1 MNPRITTTVCGLL
14 TLILGVLGLVYPEF
28 IMSTVLGFTVDPK
41 FSANFVRGEVRAAYG
56 GLFSVMGVATVLAAM
71 DPVANR
77 ARILFVGLLW
87 LGACGGRL
95 FGVLV
100 DGTSG
105 RVGLALRGLRARRR
119 WRAGRGLTGI
129 PGRRDRRLG
138 AAHTARLIAFAAC
151 LMSPAARESRAGST
165 PMADRTRTPWII
177 RTYAGFGDAEQSNR
191 RYRENLAQG
200 QRGLSVAFDLPT
212 QNGYDADHPMAAG
225 EVGGTGVSVSHIG
238 DMEALFNEIDLGSIN
253 TSMTINATAPWLYA
267 LYVAVADRRGVARA
281 QLRGTTQ
288 NDLLKEFV
296 ARGTSV
302 FDPAVSLR
310 LTTDL
315 IVFAA
320 RETPQWNPMNS
331 CGYHYMESG
340 ASPAE
345 EVGYAIG
352 NAILILEAIRP
363 ALDAAA
369 FASVVD
375 RISFFINSGI
385 ELVAEICKVRAYS
398 QLWSAICQER
408 YGVAT
413 KWRSGCQV
421 RSLTLTEQQPEVN
434 IIRIAYQALPVVF
447 SASARVGALQL
458 PGFREA
464 LGLPDPAEQ
473 ILALRTQQVLM
484 HETGI
489 ADYPDIFE
497 GSKVIERE
505 TEALKTAARAIIADM
520 ERIGYAASIPWIATR
535 LTASLVRWR
544 QQIESRERIVVGV
557 NAFTGELGAFS
568 GGATVRA
575 EDAVT
580 PAKVAARVADVT
592 RWKAGRDAR
601 AVERALADLKSAA
614 SSGANVLPASIALAE
629 AGGTTGEWT
638 AALEE
643 ALGPRYQAPLGSEI
657 KDAPA
662 LRIPRAP
669 RRMRVLLAKS
679 GLDGHVNAVKLLA
692 FACREAGMEVVYTG
706 LKQTPQMIVATAVQ
720 EDVDIIGISSLS
732 GSHLWIATEVER
744 GLREAGVTIP
754 VVMGGIIPEPDQP
767 KLRGLGVRH
776 VFTPKDG
783 EVGAIV
789 QAMIDTVLERAA

>member
-1 MNPRITTTVCGLL
+1 M
-14 TLILGVLGLVYPEF
+14 
-28 IMSTVLGFTVDPK
+28 
-41 FSANFVRGEVRAAYG
+41 
-56 GLFSVMGVATVLAAM
+56 ATK
-71 DPVANR
+71 D
-77 ARILFVGLLW
+77 AR
-87 LGACGGRL
+87 
-95 FGVLV
+95 
-100 DGTSG
+100 
-105 RVGLALRGLRARRR
+105 
-119 WRAGRGLTGI
+119 
-129 PGRRDRRLG
+129 
-138 AAHTARLIAFAAC
+138 
-151 LMSPAARESRAGST
+151 
-165 PMADRTRTPWII
+165 RTPWII

-212 QNGYDADHPMAAG
+212 QNGYDADDPMAAG
-225 EVGGTGVSVSHIG
+225 EVGGTGVSISHIG
-238 DMEALFNEIDLGSIN
+238 DMETLFQEIDQGTIN
-253 TSMTINATAPWLYA
+253 TSMTINATAPWLFA
-267 LYVAVADRRGVARA
+267 LYVAVADRHGVARA

-296 ARGTSV
+296 ARGTSI
-302 FDPAVSLR
+302 FDPKVSLR

-315 IVFAA
+315 ITFAA
-320 RETPQWNPMNS
+320 KETPSWNPMNS
-331 CGYHYMESG
+331 CGYHFMESG
-340 ASPAE
+340 ASPGE

-352 NAILILEAIRP
+352 NALLVLEAIKPKLSREQL
-363 ALDAAA
+363 AG
-369 FASVVD
+369 VVE

-385 ELVAEICKVRAYS
+385 ELVPEICKVRAYS
-398 QLWSAICQER
+398 QLWQEVCRER

-413 KWRSGCQV
+413 KWRAGCQV

-434 IIRIAYQALPVVF
+434 IIRIAYQALPVTL

-484 HETGI
+484 YETGI

-497 GSKVIERE
+497 GSTVIERVTGE
-505 TEALKTAARAIIADM
+505 LKDEARGVIADM
-520 ERIGYAASIPWIATR
+520 ERLGYADSIGWIATR
-535 LTASLVRWR
+535 LTQALVGWR
-544 QQIESRERIVVGV
+544 QQIESKEKIVVGV
-557 NAFTGELGAFS
+557 NAFTGEIGAFS
-568 GGATVRA
+568 GSAAARA
-575 EDAVT
+575 EDQVT
-580 PAKVAARVADVT
+580 PAKVAERIAALA
-592 RWKAGRDAR
+592 RWKAERDTTAVAR
-601 AVERALADLKSAA
+601 ALRTLKRAATA
-614 SSGANVLPASIALAE
+614 GENVLPASITLAE

-643 ALGPRYQAPLGSEI
+643 ALGKRFQAPLGSEI
-657 KDAPA
+657 RDAPP

-692 FACREAGMEVVYTG
+692 FACREAGMEVIYTG
-706 LKQTPQMIVATAVQ
+706 LKQTPAMIVATAVQ

-732 GSHLWIATEVER
+732 GAHVWIATEIQR
-744 GLREAGVTIP
+744 LLREEGAGAIP
-754 VVMGGIIPEPDQP
+754 IVIGGIIPDADRPV
-767 KLRGLGVRH
+767 LRDLGVRH

>member
-1 MNPRITTTVCGLL
+1 MPSSTT
-14 TLILGVLGLVYPEF
+14 
-28 IMSTVLGFTVDPK
+28 
-41 FSANFVRGEVRAAYG
+41 RQ
-56 GLFSVMGVATVLAAM
+56 
-71 DPVANR
+71 
-77 ARILFVGLLW
+77 
-87 LGACGGRL
+87 
-95 FGVLV
+95 
-100 DGTSG
+100 
-105 RVGLALRGLRARRR
+105 
-119 WRAGRGLTGI
+119 
-129 PGRRDRRLG
+129 
-138 AAHTARLIAFAAC
+138 
-151 LMSPAARESRAGST
+151 
-165 PMADRTRTPWII
+165 PWII

-225 EVGGTGVSVSHIG
+225 EIGGTGVSISHFG
-238 DMEALFNEIDLGSIN
+238 DMDALFREIDLGTIN

-267 LYVAVADRRGVARA
+267 LYVALADQRGIDRAR
-281 QLRGTTQ
+281 LRGTTQ

-296 ARGTSV
+296 ARGTSI
-302 FDPAVSLR
+302 FDPKVSLR
-310 LTTDL
+310 LSTDL

-320 RETPQWNPMNS
+320 TETPQWNPMNS

-352 NAILILEAIRP
+352 NALLILEAIRP
-363 ALDAAA
+363 ALAADV
-369 FASVVD
+369 FAGVVE

-385 ELVAEICKVRAYS
+385 ELVPEIGKVRAYA
-398 QLWSAICQER
+398 QLWSEVCRER
-408 YGVAT
+408 YGLDA
-413 KWRSGCQV
+413 KWRAGCQV

-434 IIRIAYQALPVVF
+434 IIRIAYESLPVVM

-464 LGLPDPAEQ
+464 LGLPDPSEQ
-473 ILALRTQQVLM
+473 VLALRTQQVLM

-497 GSKVIERE
+497 GSKVIERVTAE
-505 TEALKTAARAIIADM
+505 IKDEARGIIAAM
-520 ERIGYAASIPWIATR
+520 EERGYADTIGWIATR
-535 LTASLVRWR
+535 LTSALVRWR
-544 QQIESRERIVVGV
+544 HQIESQERLVVGV
-557 NAFTGELGAFS
+557 NAFTGEVGAFTGS
-568 GGATVRA
+568 GRLRDEDRVTEATIAQRI
-575 EDAVT
+575 
-580 PAKVAARVADVT
+580 ADLG
-592 RWKAGRDAR
+592 RWKASRDVAAHR
-601 AVERALADLKSAA
+601 RALADLQAA
-614 SSGANVLPASIALAE
+614 ARAGANVLPASIALAK

-643 ALGPRYQAPLGSEI
+643 ALGARFQAPLGSEI
-657 KDAPA
+657 RDAPA

-706 LKQTPQMIVATAVQ
+706 LKQTPAMIVATAVQ

-732 GSHLWIATEVER
+732 GSHLWIAAEVER
-744 GLREAGVTIP
+744 GLREAGADAIP
-754 VVMGGIIPEPDQP
+754 VVMGGIIPESDRP
-767 KLRGLGVRH
+767 KLGRLGVRQ

-789 QAMIDTVLERAA
+789 QAMIDTVVERAA